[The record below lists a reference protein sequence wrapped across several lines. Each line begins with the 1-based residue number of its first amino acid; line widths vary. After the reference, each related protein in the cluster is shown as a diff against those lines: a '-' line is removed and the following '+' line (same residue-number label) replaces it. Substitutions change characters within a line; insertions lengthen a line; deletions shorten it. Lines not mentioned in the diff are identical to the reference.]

1 MKVFTYSEARQN
13 LSKLLSMAQKEEIE
27 IRRKDGSV
35 FSLKSKRGKAKSPFD
50 VPGVKTLQRQR
61 MCWTLSESRAS
72 ANSKNQPEKRVSA
85 EM

>member
-50 VPGVKTLQRQR
+50 VAGVETSATTADVLDAVRESRQR
-61 MCWTLSESRAS
+61 
-72 ANSKNQPEKRVSA
+72 
-85 EM
+85 

>member
-35 FSLKSKRGKAKSPFD
+35 FSLKSKRGKAKSPFE
-50 VPGVKTLQRQR
+50 VPGVKSSATTADILDAVRESRQR
-61 MCWTLSESRAS
+61 
-72 ANSKNQPEKRVSA
+72 
-85 EM
+85 

>member
-35 FSLKSKRGKAKSPFD
+35 FVLKSKRGKAGSPFD
-50 VPGVKTLQRQR
+50 LPGIKT
-61 MCWTLSESRAS
+61 
-72 ANSKNQPEKRVSA
+72 
-85 EM
+85 